1 MRVWRELPLR
11 RQLRLRQD
19 RRVAHV
25 TRTLLIAVA
34 LLASATAPAHAQIA
48 PYQARFERARPVI
61 AVIGENTATE
71 LIDFVIPYGILSQSG
86 AADVL
91 AVAARPGAMN
101 MRPAL
106 HIAPQATIESFDE
119 RYPDGADYVIVPA
132 MMFADRA
139 AEGVVL
145 GWITSQAGKGA
156 KIVSICDGSLVVAQ
170 TGLLKGHRA
179 TGHWA
184 TQSRRER
191 HFPETQWIKNTRYVA
206 DGQFISSAGV
216 TAAIPL
222 SLALVESIAG
232 KDSATRLASDL
243 GVRSWSAEHDSE
255 QFHLDAGK
263 YFTAIRNYLAPSREF
278 GIPVAD
284 GVNEISLAL
293 TADSFSRTYRSRALT
308 VARNGG
314 TIKTQNGL
322 TLLPDRVVGEAHVPR
337 QMLTALAAH
346 LPGQVLD
353 QSLADITALYGQ
365 PTASFVAMQLEY
377 PRSR

>member
-1 MRVWRELPLR
+1 M
-11 RQLRLRQD
+11 
-19 RRVAHV
+19 
-25 TRTLLIAVA
+25 TRTLILAVA
-34 LLASATAPAHAQIA
+34 LLASAIAPAHAQIA

-101 MRPAL
+101 LRPAL
-106 HIAPQATIESFDE
+106 HIAPQATLESFDE

-139 AEGVVL
+139 AETIVL
-145 GWITSQAGKGA
+145 AWISSQAGKGA
-156 KIVSICDGSLVVAQ
+156 TIVSICDGSLIVAQ

-243 GVRSWSAEHDSE
+243 GVSGWSAEHDSE

-263 YFTAIRNYLAPSREF
+263 YLTAIRNKLAWSREF
-278 GIPVAD
+278 GIPVTD
-284 GVNEISLAL
+284 GVDEISLAL
-293 TADSFSRTYRSRALT
+293 AADSFSRTYRSRALT
-308 VARNGG
+308 VAKMGGTLMTRNG
-314 TIKTQNGL
+314 L
-322 TLLPDRVVGEAHVPR
+322 VLLPDRVIGEDDVPA
-337 QMLTALAAH
+337 QMLTAQENI